1 LFAWPTTI
9 HHHSVDGGLVD
20 ASACVFLSSGRSCL
34 PELGHAF
41 KIGRYYIHRVIEMQ
55 ERLKEEEKHRRRKG
69 EETSS

>member
-1 LFAWPTTI
+1 
-9 HHHSVDGGLVD
+9 
-20 ASACVFLSSGRSCL
+20 L

-41 KIGRYYIHRVIEMQ
+41 KIGRYHIHRVIEMQ